1 MTSLPGIVVKP
12 RSEKKISPRYQV
24 VLLNDDDHT
33 YAYVIEMLVVIL
45 GFSEERAYQHAE
57 EVDASG
63 RTPVYLGPLERA
75 EHIKDQIHAHGAD
88 PRLKRSKGAMSAE
101 IEEI

>member
-1 MTSLPGIVVKP
+1 MTSLPGIVVQP
-12 RSEKKISPRYQV
+12 RAEKKLSPRYQV

-45 GFSEERAYQHAE
+45 GLSEERAYEHAQ
-57 EVDASG
+57 EVDSKG

-75 EHIKDQIHAHGAD
+75 EHVRDQIQAYGAD
-88 PRLKRSKGAMSAE
+88 PRLARSKGPMSAQ